1 MRFVKSLIVG
11 AVVLGSANTVFAVDQ
26 EVSPD
31 TYRQATVNQ
40 FYGRSDGIFYDKN
53 NKIPQLISNGDGFYP
68 MGPTYRNTF
77 GYGDGLGVMCETVS
91 RTGNV
96 GFSVAASANAAC
108 DTTCGNSACV
118 MGFEAALADAGDIL
132 ACTDAT
138 ADACLCQTTSLDEV
152 LLGCGTNWE
161 APALGVSLMTFADG
175 VKLAHVALLAQ
186 DIGPDMDA
194 NGLDISGDQ
203 TDNDGVEILG
213 GMYGASG
220 RPMIPGVDPAF
231 KFCVSIA
238 EVEDVSGYDDI
249 WIGWRD
255 TTPPNATFNSYNSYA
270 AVGWDA
276 SADGDLHTETEDDGG
291 GTTTTDITV
300 TAIADTEGRDDIC
313 ILVSDTGVVTYEIDG
328 TVPSDAVSYTFDS
341 GEPIIPFMTYLHTSD
356 VGGELVIDEWE
367 VSYQ

>member
-53 NKIPQLISNGDGFYP
+53 TKIPQLISNGDGFYP
-68 MGPTYRNTF
+68 MGPTYSQTF
-77 GYGDGLGVMCETVS
+77 GYGDGLGIMCE
-91 RTGNV
+91 
-96 GFSVAASANAAC
+96 SVASSTFTVVAGANTAC
-108 DTTCGNSACV
+108 TTTCATTQTECLFGVNTAAT
-118 MGFEAALADAGDIL
+118 EADIVNC
-132 ACTDAT
+132 ADAT
-138 ADACLCQTTSLDEV
+138 ADECSCMGSPLDGV
-152 LLGCGTNWE
+152 LLGCGANWE
-161 APALGVSLMTFADG
+161 SPALGVSLITMADG
-175 VKLAHVALLAQ
+175 VKLAGVALLQQ

-194 NGLDISGDQ
+194 NGLDIAGDQ
-203 TDNDGVEILG
+203 TDNDGFELLG

-220 RPMIPGVDPAF
+220 RPMVPGVDPAF

-238 EVEDVSGYDDI
+238 EVEDVSGFDDL

-255 TTPPNATFNSYNSYA
+255 VTEPNAAFNSYNSYA
-270 AVGWDA
+270 AIGWDP
-276 SADGDLHTETEDDGG
+276 SADGDIHTETEDDGG

-313 ILVSDTGVVTYEIDG
+313 VLVSDTGVVTYSVDG

-341 GEPIIPFMTYLHTSD
+341 GEPIIPFMTFLHTSD
-356 VGGELVIDEWE
+356 VGGELVIDKWE